1 MARTNSLTNF
11 LNDIATAIKQK
22 TGSETPIPAS
32 EFDTEILSIET
43 AGTYQ
48 SKSIT
53 IDSNG
58 TQVITPDENYDAIE
72 QLVITVNV
80 PVSQLQ
86 SKTVTITSNGNIS
99 VLPDTGYNGM
109 AQVDLTVEVPA
120 GTDTSD
126 ATATSNDIVYPKTAY
141 INGQKIIGNLASLSE
156 DPIKGGNQ
164 PTVTD
169 DGSNIIVDRAF
180 GNKIILNTN
189 QQIRSVISY
198 SDMANIINLTAD
210 KIKLGETIL
219 GVTGILEVIDTSD
232 ATATANDILKDK
244 TAYVNGKKITGT
256 VKDLKGSGI
265 SLPIQI
271 YDDGYLPNTIDIYQR
286 FSLGYAM
293 INNDTS
299 FQGQISYS
307 SLASLLNVTADKIKK
322 GETILGV
329 TGTYE
334 GNLPSINA
342 GEYEYVKT
350 FTMNDNYKS
359 TDGYIPMVDVYSKD
373 NDIILIVRNL
383 SSTDSLHVWYEGE
396 EDYDITIPPQSKSE
410 YLYESDEPASNVDI
424 SYMHNVSSFD
434 WIRPT

>member
-22 TGSETPIPAS
+22 TGSETPILAS
-32 EFDTEILSIET
+32 EFDTEILNIET

-58 TQVITPDENYDAIE
+58 TQVITPDKNYDAIE

-86 SKTVTITSNGNIS
+86 SKAVTITSNGNIS

-109 AQVDLTVEVPA
+109 AQVDLTVNVPA
-120 GTDTSD
+120 GT
-126 ATATSNDIVYPKTAY
+126 
-141 INGQKIIGNLASLSE
+141 
-156 DPIKGGNQ
+156 
-164 PTVTD
+164 
-169 DGSNIIVDRAF
+169 
-180 GNKIILNTN
+180 
-189 QQIRSVISY
+189 
-198 SDMANIINLTAD
+198 
-210 KIKLGETIL
+210 
-219 GVTGILEVIDTSD
+219 DTSD

-244 TAYVNGKKITGT
+244 TAYVNGEKITGT

-322 GETILGV
+322 GETILGI